1 MQGIERLERIRNL
14 NKNPNY
20 VNTDLYRLFYK
31 EDLYVAAYEKIKSKP
46 GNLTPGSDT
55 ETLDGFNINRVDSI
69 IADMRSEAFQF
80 KPFRRI
86 YIPKPKTEKMRP
98 LGLPSPVDK
107 VVQEIMR
114 NILEAIYEPI
124 FLDVSHGFRPNRSP
138 ATALKQLRNTF
149 QGVNWV
155 LEGDIKGAYDN
166 INQDK
171 FLVILG
177 KKIHDRR
184 FINLVRKAFA
194 AGYVEDKYTIIPQL
208 IGTPQGSIVS
218 PIIANIYFHE
228 LDVYILDL
236 GRKIEEKYA
245 GKKVVRSEYTKI
257 TTRIQKNSALLEK
270 LAVHRTPDSKHSK
283 GDETPTNQQS
293 KELSDKIKA
302 DKQLRLKED
311 TFNPESIPI
320 KLRYVRYADD
330 WLIGINGPKHLIV
343 TIRESVESYLKK
355 GLGLELSSEK
365 TLITRFDSNHVLF
378 LGYRAKIAR
387 NKKVLKTV
395 KDGKTIYR
403 RTTGHL
409 VKLTVPIPRVIER
422 LALNGYCDSNGNGIS
437 RKMWTVHDDYLI
449 VSTFKAVIL
458 GIINYY
464 SLADYRDQL
473 HRIFYI
479 LRTSCSKT
487 LAHRHK
493 SSAKKMFTKHGKP
506 LKVSKTVELPNGTRK
521 TMVVELPKIDFSKKG
536 TETSWKDGHNTRNP
550 FDIQLSQRTRSKL
563 GISYCVICSN
573 NGPVEMHHVRHIR
586 TAKPVTGFNQ
596 LMQRVNRKQIPV
608 CKNCHSKIHRGT
620 YDAMNLSDIPTS
632 NIEEWTNSKA
642 RKNK

>member
-1 MQGIERLERIRNL
+1 MQGIERLERIRKL
-14 NKNPNY
+14 NKDPNY

-31 EDLYVAAYEKIKSKP
+31 EDLYVAAYEKMKSKP
-46 GNLTPGSDT
+46 GNLTPGSDS
-55 ETLDGFNINRVDSI
+55 ETLDGFSIKKVDSI

-80 KPFRRI
+80 KPARRI

-114 NILEAIYEPI
+114 LILEAIYEPI

-166 INQDK
+166 INQER
-171 FLVILG
+171 FLNILG
-177 KKIHDRR
+177 KKIHDQR
-184 FINLVRKAFA
+184 FINLVRKAFT
-194 AGYVEDKYTIIPQL
+194 AGYVEDKHTVIPQL

-228 LDVYILDL
+228 LDVFTLAL
-236 GRKIEEKYA
+236 GIKIEEKYA
-245 GKKVVRSEYTKI
+245 GKKVCRPEYTKI

-270 LAVHRTPDSKHSK
+270 NKSKLNSN
-283 GDETPTNQQS
+283 GNETDVLTSINQQS
-293 KELSDKIKA
+293 KELADKIKA
-302 DKQLRLKED
+302 DKLLKLKET
-311 TFNPESIPI
+311 TFKPESIPI
-320 KLRYVRYADD
+320 KLRYIRYADD
-330 WLIGINGPKHLIV
+330 WIIGINGPKHLIV
-343 TIRESVESYLKK
+343 SIRESVESFLKK
-355 GLGLELSSEK
+355 ELGLELSSEK
-365 TLITRFDSNHVLF
+365 TLITRFDSKHVLF

-387 NKKVLKTV
+387 NKKILKTV

-437 RKMWTVHDDYLI
+437 KKMWTVHEDYQI
-449 VSTFKAVIL
+449 VSTYKAIIL
-458 GIINYY
+458 GLINYY

-493 SSAKKMFTKHGKP
+493 SSVKKMFTKHGKS
-506 LKVSKTVELPNGTRK
+506 LKVFKTVELPNGKTK
-521 TMVVELPKIDFSKKG
+521 TMVVELPKIDCSKKVP
-536 TETSWKDGHNTRNP
+536 ETSWKYDHNTRNP

-563 GISYCVICSN
+563 GISFCVICSN
-573 NGPVEMHHVRHIR
+573 NGPIQMHHVRHIR

-596 LMQRVNRKQIPV
+596 LLQRVNRKQIPV
-608 CKNCHSKIHRGT
+608 CSNCHSKIHRGT
-620 YDAMNLSDIPTS
+620 YDAMKLSDIPTS
-632 NIEEWTNSKA
+632 NIEEWTNSKV
-642 RKNK
+642 KKKK